1 VLPCRHDVA
10 PTLRARLVH
19 LHWLVA
25 SCGQAPADHR
35 DSSVVIEL
43 EIHSTAVASVHSLG
57 WLYDKRP
64 SSRPLGGSWRQAAA
78 SACRDMIENPGDQI
92 HQAMNWT
99 RPNFAG
105 HGTVRT
111 PSLNCEVCTK
121 AEGCECWDRD
131 SPSLTP
137 LVVAHNR
144 EVFGGNSQT
153 PLLLCLSKPPQVPSP
168 EPRSSPPKL
177 LRRRSETS
185 WLTPFWVERSHFISL
200 GVGPRLLQNKACMQ
214 MVLTGGSLVH
224 PVPPQSLITGIV
236 DLLTVIGGRGAR
248 LRRY

>member
-131 SPSLTP
+131 SPSQTP
-137 LVVAHNR
+137 LVAAHIVR
-144 EVFGGNSQT
+144 
-153 PLLLCLSKPPQVPSP
+153 CLAASRRRRRSCFQPPQVPSP
-168 EPRSSPPKL
+168 TPELPPEVV
-177 LRRRSETS
+177 RRRSETS
-185 WLTPFWVERSHFISL
+185 WLDTIL
-200 GVGPRLLQNKACMQ
+200 G
-214 MVLTGGSLVH
+214 
-224 PVPPQSLITGIV
+224 
-236 DLLTVIGGRGAR
+236 
-248 LRRY
+248 